1 MSSRDTQTLIN
12 ELSKTSATR
21 QPLTITRGGRPI
33 ATVVSI
39 EDFREFEAEREKRLN
54 SLKIELDNILALV
67 RSRLKNRLSPAEL
80 EAQLEAHRQNISKK

>member
-33 ATVVSI
+33 ATVVPI

-54 SLKIELDNILALV
+54 SLKIEFDNILALV